1 MKVSRLTAA
10 LLLSCALPAAEA
22 ADFRT
27 LDYGAR
33 CDDLPSLETAQGSAT
48 FDERL
53 PSGYQFAFRGRFAEH
68 DTVIGYSCRDG
79 AFFRGAYIFD
89 VRDQAEATRLYRQL
103 KQRVTR
109 ERGKPSFDFASAE
122 YRQKMAAV
130 GATLSLV
137 DTQVAFWDGKRD
149 EAHLSVA
156 EPSRG
161 HGWRVSLSYTAAGS
175 GT

>member
-1 MKVSRLTAA
+1 MKTLSCLS
-10 LLLSCALPAAEA
+10 LLMLLCALPTAQAT
-22 ADFRT
+22 DFRT

-33 CDDLPSLETAQGSAT
+33 CDNLPSRESAQGSSA

-79 AFFRGAYIFD
+79 VFFRGAYIFD
-89 VRDQAEATRLYRQL
+89 VKDQAEATQLYRQL
-103 KQRVTR
+103 KQRVVR
-109 ERGKPSFDFASAE
+109 ERGKPSYDFASTE
-122 YRQKMAAV
+122 HRQKMAAA
-130 GATLSLV
+130 GARLDVV
-137 DTQVAFWDGKRD
+137 DTQVAFWDGKHD

-161 HGWRVSLSYTAAGS
+161 HGWRVSLSYTANE
-175 GT
+175 

>member
-1 MKVSRLTAA
+1 MTGISSVLA
-10 LLLSCALPAAEA
+10 LLALGASFAASA

-27 LDYGAR
+27 LDFGAR
-33 CDDLPSLETAQGSAT
+33 CDNVPALEAAQGSGP

-53 PSGYQFAFRGRFAEH
+53 PSGYQFAFRGRFVDH

-79 AFFRGAYIFD
+79 VFYRGAYIFD
-89 VRDQAEATRLYRQL
+89 VADQAEATQLYRVL

-109 ERGKPSFDFASAE
+109 ERGAPSYDFASGE
-122 YRQKMAAV
+122 YRQKMKAV

-137 DTQVAFWDGKRD
+137 DTQVAFWNGKRD
-149 EAHLSVA
+149 EAHLSAA

-161 HGWRVSLSYTAAGS
+161 HGWRVSLSYTAN
-175 GT
+175 

>member
-1 MKVSRLTAA
+1 MIRRTLVSS
-10 LLLSCALPAAEA
+10 LLLVSAVHSAHA

-33 CDDLPSLETAQGSAT
+33 CDNVASLETAQGSGS

-53 PSGYQFAFRGRFAEH
+53 PSGYEYAFRGRFA
-68 DTVIGYSCRDG
+68 DQNAVIGYSCRDG
-79 AFFRGAYIFD
+79 VFFRGAYIFD
-89 VRDQAEATRLYRQL
+89 VADQSAATRLYRQL

-109 ERGKPSFDFASAE
+109 ERGAPSFDFASAE

-130 GATLSLV
+130 GATLALV
-137 DTQVAFWDGKRD
+137 DTQVAFWNGKRD

-161 HGWRVSLSYTAAGS
+161 HGWRVSLSYTAE
-175 GT
+175 

>member
-1 MKVSRLTAA
+1 MRTSTAIVTLV
-10 LLLSCALPAAEA
+10 LLCAFPAAQA

-33 CDDLPSLETAQGSAT
+33 CDNLPALESALGSTA

-53 PSGYQFAFRGRFAEH
+53 PSGYEFAFRGRFAEH

-79 AFFRGAYIFD
+79 ALFRGAYIFD
-89 VRDQAEATRLYRQL
+89 VKDQAEATQLYRQL

-109 ERGKPSFDFASAE
+109 ERGKPSYDFASAE
-122 YRQKMAAV
+122 HRQKMAAV
-130 GATLSLV
+130 GATLDLV
-137 DTQVAFWDGKRD
+137 DTQVAFWNGKRD

-161 HGWRVSLSYTAAGS
+161 HGWRVSLSFTAAD
-175 GT
+175 

>member
-1 MKVSRLTAA
+1 MKATTSLIA
-10 LLLSCALPAAEA
+10 LVFVGGLPSAQA

-27 LDYGAR
+27 LDYGSH
-33 CDDLPSLETAQGSAT
+33 CDNLPALESAQGSMP

-79 AFFRGAYIFD
+79 VFYRGAYIFD
-89 VRDQAEATRLYRQL
+89 VKDQAEATRLYREL

-109 ERGKPSFDFASAE
+109 ERGKPSYDFASAE
-122 YRQKMAAV
+122 HRQKMAAA
-130 GATLSLV
+130 GATLDLV
-137 DTQVAFWDGKRD
+137 DTQVSFWNGKRD

-156 EPSRG
+156 GPSRG
-161 HGWRVSLSYTAAGS
+161 HGWRVSLSFTAPE
-175 GT
+175 

>member
-1 MKVSRLTAA
+1 MMLRATVSA
-10 LLLSCALPAAEA
+10 LLLTCAFASVQA

-27 LDYGAR
+27 LDFGAA
-33 CDDLPSLETAQGSAT
+33 CANVPALETARGSGA

-53 PSGYQFAFRGRFAEH
+53 PSGYQYAFRARFMDH
-68 DTVIGYSCRDG
+68 DTVVGYSCRDG
-79 AFFRGAYIFD
+79 VFFRGAYIFD
-89 VRDQAEATRLYRQL
+89 VADQAEATRLYRQL

-109 ERGKPSFDFASAE
+109 ERGAPSYDFASAE

-130 GATLSLV
+130 GATLSVV

-161 HGWRVSLSYTAAGS
+161 HGWRVSLSYTAE
-175 GT
+175 

>member
-1 MKVSRLTAA
+1 MKTSTPLIA
-10 LLLSCALPAAEA
+10 LLFICAFPSAHA

-33 CDDLPSLETAQGSAT
+33 CDNLAALESAQGSTA

-53 PSGYQFAFRGRFAEH
+53 PSGYEFAFRGRFAEH
-68 DTVIGYSCRDG
+68 DAVIGYSCRNG
-79 AFFRGAYIFD
+79 VLFRGAYIFD
-89 VRDQAEATRLYRQL
+89 VKDETEATQLYRQL

-109 ERGKPSFDFASAE
+109 ERGKPSYDFASAE
-122 YRQKMAAV
+122 YRQKMAAA
-130 GATLSLV
+130 GATLALV
-137 DTQVAFWDGKRD
+137 DTQVAFWNGKRD

-161 HGWRVSLSYTAAGS
+161 HGWRVSLSFTAAE
-175 GT
+175 

>member
-1 MKVSRLTAA
+1 MKTSSRILM
-10 LLLSCALPAAEA
+10 LLSLCGLPVAQG

-33 CDDLPSLETAQGSAT
+33 CDNLPALESAQGSTA

-53 PSGYQFAFRGRFAEH
+53 PSGYQFAFRSHFADH

-79 AFFRGAYIFD
+79 ALFRGAYIFD
-89 VRDQAEATRLYRQL
+89 VKDQAEATQLYRQL

-109 ERGKPSFDFASAE
+109 DRGKPSYDFASAE
-122 YRQKMAAV
+122 HRQKMAAA
-130 GATLSLV
+130 GASLDVV
-137 DTQVAFWDGKRD
+137 DTQVAFWNDKRD

-161 HGWRVSLSYTAAGS
+161 HGWRVSLSYTANE
-175 GT
+175 